1 MTYVRPDRLLFT
13 YYFRGTFSEDSKEID
28 CFYDTYFKD
37 LEFAKTNVIHASFTF
52 IYFSYAYQDKYVR
65 FDPLP
70 YNLIIAFDYNG
81 KMYASISDVDSKK
94 Y

>member
-1 MTYVRPDRLLFT
+1 MNFYLLFYLYTKTIFT
-13 YYFRGTFSEDSKEID
+13 YI
-28 CFYDTYFKD
+28 
-37 LEFAKTNVIHASFTF
+37 TF

-94 Y
+94 LLEEIQGIVNERV